1 MRTTVGWGVLA
12 LVFLDEVAA
21 VAALWDV
28 GSHGQPGWLW
38 GPALA
43 ALALLAW
50 NFFASP
56 KAAHGGPV
64 ARPLVKCLV
73 FGSASAGLVVVGHE
87 RLGLALLVF
96 SVVVN
101 AAAQLPLVRAVQE

>member
-1 MRTTVGWGVLA
+1 MLGQQRGLA
-12 LVFLDEVAA
+12 ARLDEVAA